1 MKSGQRPP
9 FAGNPAAVEI
19 KPLADRLVRMAYP
32 FASALGLDDPESWHE
47 FVAGFAAGAA
57 AGSGAVAA
65 QDASGYVSGV
75 LFHHVNRH
83 RKGSAAL
90 ICDPFLVAEM
100 PGCES
105 PVRALLAAAD
115 RIAVEH
121 GCKWVR
127 VVLPA
132 TGEPLESGG
141 RGCGPALLRAG
152 FALETM
158 SFRRRRALPMR
169 MGDDPAQA
177 VGIAATGGDYG
188 RTCLGAPAI
197 RGRR

>member
-1 MKSGQRPP
+1 
-9 FAGNPAAVEI
+9 
-19 KPLADRLVRMAYP
+19 MAYP
-32 FASALGLDDPESWHE
+32 FASALGLDDPESWRE
-47 FVAGFAAGAA
+47 FVAGFTAQTG

-65 QDASGYVSGV
+65 QDASGYVCGV

-105 PVRALLAAAD
+105 PVRALLGAAD

-121 GCKWVR
+121 SCKWVR

-132 TGEPLESGG
+132 TGDPLDGGG

-152 FALETM
+152 FALENM

-169 MGDDPAQA
+169 LGDDPTQA
-177 VGIAATGGDYG
+177 VDMAATRGDYG
-188 RTCLGAPAI
+188 RTCLGAPTI